1 MNAALPV
8 PEPAVRSPRP
18 AVRFLFGLVAV
29 MGVVS
34 GFYDGRHWPEPLWWT
49 VLAAGVLNYAI
60 FAWYCRDTDAR
71 GIRRSRGGNL
81 FVILLAPLAV
91 PVYLLR
97 RASGQRWRALLRMAL
112 FLLLFFVVEMLGMIA
127 GELLA

>member
-1 MNAALPV
+1 MSTALPMT
-8 PEPAVRSPRP
+8 EPLRRSPRQMFH
-18 AVRFLFGLVAV
+18 FLLALTAV
-29 MGVVS
+29 MGLVS

-49 VLAAGVLNYAI
+49 IVAAIVLNFSI
-60 FAWYCRDTDAR
+60 FVWYCRDTDAH
-71 GIRRSRGGNL
+71 GIHRSRAGNL

-97 RASGQRWRALLRMAL
+97 RAAGHRWRALLRMAL
-112 FLLLFFVVEMLGMIA
+112 FLLLFFVVETLGVFL

>member
-1 MNAALPV
+1 MSAALPAA
-8 PEPAVRSPRP
+8 EPAVRSPRP
-18 AVRFLFGLVAV
+18 AVWFLFGLVAV

-49 VLAAGVLNYAI
+49 LAAAGVLNYAI
-60 FAWYCRDTDAR
+60 FVWYCRDTDAR
-71 GIRRSRGGNL
+71 GIRRSRAGNL

-97 RASGQRWRALLRMAL
+97 RAAGRRWRALLRMVL
-112 FLLLFFVVEMLGMIA
+112 FLALFFVVEMLGVVL